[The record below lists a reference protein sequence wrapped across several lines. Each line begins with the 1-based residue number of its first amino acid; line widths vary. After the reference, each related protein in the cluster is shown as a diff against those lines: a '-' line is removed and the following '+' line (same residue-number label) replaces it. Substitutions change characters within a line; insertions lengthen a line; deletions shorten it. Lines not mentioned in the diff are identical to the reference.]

1 MSRSGAGHREGW
13 SPVDAR
19 GARPA
24 IVTTSPAA
32 GGVTYVR
39 MYVLSTLRKNV
50 WSLASLK
57 NFSGAGTAFVAGVG
71 CGPVPALADG
81 ACDGAGVLPCPR
93 HGAMATAPPPWW
105 SVIVGGTTFEKSPPA
120 GR

>member
-24 IVTTSPAA
+24 IITTSPAA

-57 NFSGAGTAFVAGVG
+57 NLSGGGTAFVAGVG
-71 CGPVPALADG
+71 CAAVPALADG
-81 ACDGAGVLPCPR
+81 AGELPWLR
-93 HGAMATAPPPWW
+93 HGAMATALPPWW